1 MINRSRVWILAW
13 GSAQASSSLALA
25 STAWLLSGINPSP
38 LLNVLLPVLATVP
51 LLLPLPQRLRLGYV
65 IQISALLVLLTVAT
79 PWADHRVLLVLSG
92 VFLLVL
98 GQQIGQSPLQHQLQ
112 SSQAIPPAALRTSAE
127 GGRLIGN
134 LLTAVLFPIGK
145 AVLQFSQ
152 ALVLLLP
159 LAPAVL
165 GLAAAQ
171 PQPQAAVAVEPETSG
186 SAGLYLPSLVQG
198 LLFGSLFALLPL
210 WVREEGAGNCF
221 DFGMVITAY
230 GLGRSAAAALASRWR
245 LAAPLPYLLLA
256 VLLAAT
262 QVLPGW
268 GAVGLFVPFGLLAGL
283 SDGNLDRSAPQ
294 TSDPRRRSKL
304 LERSSSVGGLAGSML
319 MGLLAQVTSLGL
331 ALPLQL
337 AGFVAASLVLPRLAA
352 TNNPSR

>member
-51 LLLPLPQRLRLGYV
+51 LLLPLPKRLRLGYF

-112 SSQAIPPAALRTSAE
+112 SSQSIPPAALRTSAE

-145 AVLQFSQ
+145 ALLQFSQ

-171 PQPQAAVAVEPETSG
+171 PQPQSFEPETPG
-186 SAGLYLPSLVQG
+186 SSGLYLPSLVQG

-294 TSDPRRRSKL
+294 TSDPRRRLKL

>member
-1 MINRSRVWILAW
+1 MINRPGFLILAW

-25 STAWLLSGINPSP
+25 STAWLLSGLNPSP

-65 IQISALLVLLTVAT
+65 IQISALLVLLAVAT
-79 PWADHRVLLVLSG
+79 PWAGHQVFWPLAG

-98 GQQIGQSPLQHQLQ
+98 GQQIGQSPLQQQLQ
-112 SSQAIPPAALRTSAE
+112 SSQAIPPDALGTSAE

-134 LLTAVLFPIGK
+134 LLTGLLFPLGK
-145 AVLQFSQ
+145 ALLQFSH

-171 PQPQAAVAVEPETSG
+171 PQPQAAVAAEPETPG
-186 SAGLYLPSLVQG
+186 SAGLYLPSLLQG
-198 LLFGSLFALLPL
+198 MLFGSLFALLPL
-210 WVREEGAGNCF
+210 WVRQEGAGNCF

-230 GLGRSAAAALASRWR
+230 GLGRSAAAALALRWS
-245 LAAPLPYLLLA
+245 LGAPLPYLLLA

-268 GAVGLFVPFGLLAGL
+268 GAVGLFVPLGLLAGL
-283 SDGNLDRSAPQ
+283 SDRNLGRSAPQ
-294 TSDPRRRSKL
+294 TSDPRRRLKSQ
-304 LERSSSVGGLAGSML
+304 ERSSSVGGLAGSLL
-319 MGLLAQVTSLGL
+319 MGLLAQVTALGV

-337 AGFVAASLVLPRLAA
+337 AGFVAAALVLPRLAA
-352 TNNPSR
+352 TGNPGR

>member
-1 MINRSRVWILAW
+1 MIKRPGFLILAW

-25 STAWLLSGINPSP
+25 STAWLLSGLNPSP

-51 LLLPLPQRLRLGYV
+51 LLLPLPQRLRLGYL
-65 IQISALLVLLTVAT
+65 IQISALLLLLAVAT
-79 PWADHRVLLVLSG
+79 PWSGRQVLCPLAG

-98 GQQIGQSPLQHQLQ
+98 GQQISQPPLQHQLQ
-112 SSQAIPPAALRTSAE
+112 NSQAIPAATLRTSAE
-127 GGRLIGN
+127 GGRLIGH
-134 LLTAVLFPIGK
+134 LLTGLLFPLGK
-145 AVLQFSQ
+145 ALLQFSQ

-159 LAPAVL
+159 LAPAML
-165 GLAAAQ
+165 GLAAVQ
-171 PQPQAAVAVEPETSG
+171 PQPQAAVAAEPETPG
-186 SAGLYLPSLVQG
+186 SAALYLPSLLQG
-198 LLFGSLFALLPL
+198 MLFGSLFALLPL
-210 WVREEGAGNCF
+210 WVRQEGAGNCF

-245 LAAPLPYLLLA
+245 LATPLPYLLLA

-262 QVLPGW
+262 QALPGW

-283 SDGNLDRSAPQ
+283 SDGNLGLSLPP

-304 LERSSSVGGLAGSML
+304 LERSSRVGGLAGSLL
-319 MGLLAQVTSLGL
+319 MGLLAQVTALAV

-337 AGFVAASLVLPRLAA
+337 IAFVAAALVLPRLAA
-352 TNNPSR
+352 TGKPSY

>member
-145 AVLQFSQ
+145 ALLQFSQ

-171 PQPQAAVAVEPETSG
+171 PQPQAFEPETSG